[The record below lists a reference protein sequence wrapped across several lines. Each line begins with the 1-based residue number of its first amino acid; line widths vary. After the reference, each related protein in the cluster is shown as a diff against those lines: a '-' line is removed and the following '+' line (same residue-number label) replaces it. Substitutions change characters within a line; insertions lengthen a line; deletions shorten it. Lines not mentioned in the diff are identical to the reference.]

1 MKSKLFSSSAKIASV
16 VLCLVC
22 FGVFFVG
29 VVFFLFGF
37 FFFSFSFFL

>member
-22 FGVFFVG
+22 FGAFFLFVFL
-29 VVFFLFGF
+29 LFGF
-37 FFFSFSFFL
+37 FFSFFFL